1 MASEDVVCMYT
12 MEYISVVKE
21 SYNLYCGW
29 ALKALYR
36 MDKSDKDR
44 YMILGTYQNPE
55 TIQHQE

>member
-12 MEYISVVKE
+12 MEYILVVKKRI
-21 SYNLYCGW
+21 LQFVLLW

-44 YMILGTYQNPE
+44 FCMVSLLCGI
-55 TIQHQE
+55 